1 MTTANLTQEVK
12 APETYNGMALS
23 RIVAK
28 RRLVGLS
35 RMVLKADSI
44 CLDTLQS
51 EVFTYAFAVN
61 LQTGYDEEIS
71 VQQVARAVSEAV
83 FNLTADIHQEPEF
96 NLKGWLAVAKHII
109 HAFVA
114 DGWINYHAPKPYKKA
129 DETWATIPAF
139 YTMTGAQRKKVIADI
154 LHDSPKVIKRYLKK
168 GTKHHEG
175 ALALSAKK
183 FTINLARGK
192 IARENINKLRWL
204 DRDGNWQQLDY
215 TTPRSAECKE
225 EHKLTVILPTGEC
238 VEVECQD
245 KNLAKFK
252 QQKAQFNDACNA
264 YRAKPEG
271 WHFAVKAD
279 FRGRLYYV
287 SGMLN
292 PQAGGVAAYLLG
304 NDDTIT
310 YDSTA
315 SFAQFIS
322 ILTGD
327 IHLANACN
335 LRNFDGPVKDF
346 YAETYSI
353 ASGNAAPAKHTVE
366 REIAKKYLM
375 PKAYGSGDETSA
387 KRAMDTAREE
397 GIDEEVALA
406 IVDSLRSYTG
416 LNTVKTAASKA
427 VMRLAAVGQQLA
439 WTTPSGFNVKQNY
452 WRTESLE
459 WDTGESN
466 QEYIPTSVTFKVKTD
481 KVAVSAKEDEGNE
494 RSANVAA
501 AANFIQSLDATFAAL
516 VAREWFKR
524 GNTLVAVHDSF
535 TFEAGKE
542 EEFKLMAWQ
551 VFCRIADSKELAD
564 MRTCIDLP
572 QKELLWLNPNRVPQF
587 IDRE

>member
-1 MTTANLTQEVK
+1 MTTANLNQEVK
-12 APETYNGMALS
+12 APEVYQGMALS

-28 RRLVGLS
+28 RRLVGLQ
-35 RMVLKADSI
+35 RMILKAEGI
-44 CLDTLQS
+44 CLDTLQG

-96 NLKGWLAVAKHII
+96 NLKDWLAVAKHII

-114 DGWINYHAPKPYKKA
+114 DGWINYYAPRTYQKPDKTYSQ
-129 DETWATIPAF
+129 IPAY

-183 FTINLARGK
+183 FRVNLERGK
-192 IARENINKLRWL
+192 IAREMLNSGHILN
-204 DRDGNWQQLDY
+204 RDGQWIPVDLNNAKDAAKHDQQ
-215 TTPRSAECKE
+215 RR
-225 EHKLTVILPTGEC
+225 
-238 VEVECQD
+238 
-245 KNLAKFK
+245 
-252 QQKAQFNDACNA
+252 QFMDACNA

-304 NDDTIT
+304 EDNTVT

-327 IHLANACN
+327 IHLAAACN

-346 YAETYSI
+346 YAETYAI
-353 ASGNAAPAKHTVE
+353 ASGNEAPAKDTVE

-387 KRAMDTAREE
+387 QRAMDTAKEA

-406 IVDSLRSYTG
+406 IVDSLKSYTG
-416 LNTVKTAASKA
+416 LNTVKDAASQA
-427 VMRLAAVGQQLA
+427 VMRLAAVGEQLA

-452 WRTESLE
+452 WRTDTLE
-459 WDTGESN
+459 WATGESN

-481 KVAVSAKEDEGNE
+481 KVAVSAKDDESNE

-524 GNTLVAVHDSF
+524 GHTLVAVHDSF
-535 TFEAGKE
+535 TFEAGLE
-542 EEFKLMAWQ
+542 EEFKTMAWQ
-551 VFCRIADSKELAD
+551 VFCQIADSKELAD
-564 MRTCIDLP
+564 MRTLIDLP
-572 QKELLWLNPNRVPQF
+572 QKELFWLNPNRIPQF
-587 IDRE
+587 IDKE

>member
-28 RRLVGLS
+28 RRLVGLQ
-35 RMVLKADSI
+35 RMVLKAESI

-61 LQTGYDEEIS
+61 LEIS

-83 FNLTADIHQEPEF
+83 FNLTADIHQEAEF
-96 NLKGWLAVAKHII
+96 NLKDWLAVAKHII

-114 DGWINYHAPKPYKKA
+114 DGWINYFAPRTYQKEDK
-129 DETWATIPAF
+129 TFSQIPAY

-168 GTKHHEG
+168 GTAHYEG
-175 ALALSAKK
+175 AIALSAKK
-183 FTINLARGK
+183 FTINLERGH
-192 IARENINKLRWL
+192 ILN
-204 DRDGNWQQLDY
+204 RDGQWVAVDLNNAKDAAKHDQQ
-215 TTPRSAECKE
+215 RR
-225 EHKLTVILPTGEC
+225 
-238 VEVECQD
+238 
-245 KNLAKFK
+245 
-252 QQKAQFNDACNA
+252 QFMDACNA

-304 NDDTIT
+304 NDNTVT

-346 YAETYSI
+346 YAETYAI
-353 ASGNAAPAKHTVE
+353 ASGNAAPAKNTVE

-387 KRAMDTAREE
+387 QRAMDTAKEA
-397 GIDEEVALA
+397 GIAEDVALA
-406 IVDSLRSYTG
+406 IVDSLKSYTG
-416 LNTVKTAASKA
+416 LNTVKDAASKA
-427 VMRLAAVGQQLA
+427 VMQLAAVGQQLA

-459 WDTGESN
+459 WDTGEAN
-466 QEYIPTSVTFKVKTD
+466 QEYIPTSVTFKIKTD
-481 KVAVSAKEDEGNE
+481 KVAVSAKDDDSNE

-535 TFEAGKE
+535 TFEAGQE

-551 VFCRIADSKELAD
+551 VFCKIADSKELAD

-572 QKELLWLNPNRVPQF
+572 QKELFWINPNRVPQF